1 MEKKELRSMKRHR
14 GVILGLALSA
24 LMGLWSSRAQAET
37 ITMTIQVGTAGPV
50 VDLSTFGGVGT
61 AQGYTMDAAAITSL
75 NLFLSTSGS
84 QYQFSTTGAT
94 TLGGTSNHPGSD
106 AQGQLTLGG
115 TILSVGA
122 GEARLTLTETED
134 MFTAPTGPAGTL
146 MSSSTG
152 NFSGQPSGG
161 GHSANSSFNGTPAS
175 SLPDGYSVL
184 SSGTAPNPQGG
195 SASVGLAPVPTLY
208 TLTNTIVFGL
218 SAGTTAN
225 PIVDGFSVI
234 ATVQAVPEPASLVM
248 MLTGIPIPLVVLGM
262 LRRRQASA

>member
-24 LMGLWSSRAQAET
+24 LMGLWSSQAQAES
-37 ITMTIQVGTAGPV
+37 ITMTIQVGAGPV
-50 VDLSTFGGVGT
+50 VDLATFGGVGT

-115 TILSVGA
+115 TILSVGP
-122 GEARLTLTETED
+122 GEPSLTLTETED
-134 MFTAPTGPAGTL
+134 MFTSPTGPAGTL

-161 GHSANSSFNGTPAS
+161 GHSAESSFNSTTAGPF
-175 SLPDGYSVL
+175 SVL
-184 SSGTAPNPQGG
+184 SSGTSPNPQGG
-195 SASVGLAPVPTLY
+195 MASVGLAPVSTLY

-218 SAGTTAN
+218 AAGTTAN

-248 MLTGIPIPLVVLGM
+248 MLTGNPIPLVVLGM